1 MKDRLIN
8 IGHIIVATISFGII
22 VSVLEHFNPF
32 AIPMP
37 LHLEI
42 STPEFAE
49 YMANQPVSAYLWIIL
64 GYAVGSF
71 GAGFV
76 LSRLSNNLSSAR
88 IALAG
93 GLTGLGIMNMFAL
106 PQPTWFWISVL
117 VYFPFIF
124 LGAKIYPKRTLEEIK

>member
-8 IGHIIVATISFGII
+8 IGHIILATICFGLL
-22 VSVLEHFNPF
+22 VGTMEHYNPF

-37 LHLEI
+37 VNLDI
-42 STPEFAE
+42 STPEFAA

-88 IALAG
+88 IALSG
-93 GLTGLGIMNMFAL
+93 GLTALGIMNMFAL

-124 LGAKIYPKRTLEEIK
+124 LGAKVYPKVQFEKR

>member
-1 MKDRLIN
+1 
-8 IGHIIVATISFGII
+8 
-22 VSVLEHFNPF
+22 
-32 AIPMP
+32 MP
-37 LHLEI
+37 VNLEI
-42 STPEFAE
+42 STPEFAA
-49 YMANQPVSAYLWIIL
+49 YMANQPVSAYLWIML

-88 IALAG
+88 IALSG
-93 GLTGLGIMNMFAL
+93 GLTALGIMNMFAL

-124 LGAKIYPKRTLEEIK
+124 LGAKVYPKVQFEKR